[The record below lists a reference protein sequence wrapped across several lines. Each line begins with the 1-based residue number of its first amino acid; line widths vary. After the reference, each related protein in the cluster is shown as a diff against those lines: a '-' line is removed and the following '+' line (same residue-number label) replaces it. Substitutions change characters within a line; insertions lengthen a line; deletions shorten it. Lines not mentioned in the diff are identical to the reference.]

1 MTVGA
6 LVERF
11 SEPAMWS
18 HAQRPIDAATVV
30 CVGTNLPV
38 EPIRS
43 RGLRPAFLGGAIM
56 ARTPRADEYLEGRY
70 GPEFRSVLEQLLD
83 GVADGAALIVF
94 DRRFRD
100 LFYYLKEMV
109 RLGQCPN
116 LPPLHMFD
124 LILSRSFDQT
134 DFNTEQIRL
143 LDVVLSRVAGDL
155 PRVSLDDVVREDNS
169 WRAEVRT
176 LLDFRRDGAIDGVDA
191 FRALGAAR
199 VLARSDHR
207 RKLAA
212 LNADLAGAPTEAA
225 TGRSRPRAVLLPG
238 EPLFHDRLHQ
248 AVEAAGA
255 VVVAEDSEWGSR
267 LAGRD
272 VPEDSGMAGLLGKY
286 WDDAT
291 GPELRPFEA
300 RADWLLA
307 TLDEYRPDMVVLWLP
322 PTDVRFGWDC
332 PRLTEHIRGAGA
344 LPVLL
349 RSDVLSEEG
358 FAGASAELRAAA
370 GSVLRPEG
378 ITG

>member
-11 SEPAMWS
+11 PDPATWS
-18 HAQRPIDAATVV
+18 DPQRPVDAATVV
-30 CVGTNLPV
+30 CVGTNIPV

-43 RGLRPAFLGGAIM
+43 RGLRPAFLGGALM
-56 ARTPRADEYLEGRY
+56 AATPHADEYLEGRY
-70 GPEFRSVLEQLLD
+70 GAEFRSVLEQLLT
-83 GVADGAALIVF
+83 GAADNAALIVL

-134 DFNTEQIRL
+134 DFNTEQLRL
-143 LDVVLSRVAGDL
+143 LDTVLTRVAGDL
-155 PRVSLDDVVREDNS
+155 PGLSADDVIREDNA
-169 WRAEVRT
+169 WRAEVRA
-176 LLDFRRDGAIDGVDA
+176 LLAFRRDGAIDGVDA

-199 VLARSDHR
+199 VLSRSDHLPM
-207 RKLAA
+207 LAA
-212 LNADLAGAPTEAA
+212 LNTHLAGTTTEA
-225 TGRSRPRAVLLPG
+225 GDRPRAVLLAG
-238 EPLFHDRLHQ
+238 EPLFHDQLHR

-272 VPEDSGMAGLLGKY
+272 VPEGGGTAGLLDKY

-300 RADWLLA
+300 RVGWLLD
-307 TLDEYRPDMVVLWLP
+307 TLDEYRPDIVVLWLP
-322 PTDVRFGWDC
+322 PTDVRFGWDY
-332 PRLTEHIRGAGA
+332 PRLVEHIRDKGAQ
-344 LPVLL
+344 PVLL
-349 RSDVLSEEG
+349 RSDVLSE
-358 FAGASAELRAAA
+358 AGIHEAVTEFGAAVGLA
-370 GSVLRPEG
+370 LSSEG
-378 ITG
+378 IPG